1 MTTIDSK
8 IGRFEE
14 MLLRLLKIAMLLAAP
29 ALAQDATVLLQRG
42 IYREET
48 AGDLD
53 GAIQVYRQVLA
64 AGPQAKAYQAQAQ
77 ERLKACLLRKAGKPT
92 EAPRSRTFIM
102 STRVRDTRSRFRPYG
117 A

>member
-48 AGDLD
+48 A

-102 STRVRDTRSRFRPYG
+102 STRVRDTRSRFRPDG